1 MHAEWFI
8 MYALYCFWRQEQL
21 QEKKNKNKNKTKR
34 TKTKQKQTKQNKQT
48 SIERL
53 RLFVNTRP
61 HNRGKEMVYCTGFSS
76 IYRIKIL
83 ADLNNIL

>member
-1 MHAEWFI
+1 MIH
-8 MYALYCFWRQEQL
+8 YVCALLFLKTRAAQR
-21 QEKKNKNKNKTKR
+21 EKKQKQKQNKTEQKQNKNKQNKT
-34 TKTKQKQTKQNKQT
+34 KQT

-53 RLFVNTRP
+53 RLFANTRP